1 MNRLLHASWLVP
13 VVCAFL
19 FFVCFFISFYVCCF
33 SFYQKGRSLRRQ
45 TQLVHRRLIAN
56 KILIWKGIA
65 LIPGVN
71 CLCDFH
77 FYSTGTLCISARKS
91 IAVRI
96 RKRPRKKEWMMRL
109 SFDILARWRSNR
121 DRKLTF
127 SKAWIRSWKFQFA
140 SSLLY
145 NRSFSLIFTY

>member
-1 MNRLLHASWLVP
+1 MNRPLHASWPVP

-19 FFVCFFISFYVCCF
+19 FSVCFFISFYVCCF

-71 CLCDFH
+71 CLRDFH

-109 SFDILARWRSNR
+109 SFDILARWRPNR
-121 DRKLTF
+121 DRKLKF
-127 SKAWIRSWKFQFA
+127 SEGWIRSWKFQFT

-145 NRSFSLIFTY
+145 NRSSPLIFTY